1 MMVECVID
9 ENDPLYECLQK
20 SPMVEDLNTQNEI
33 QVINLYDIFIFSTFF
48 YVSYSI
54 FVVLLFWDIMCCLSG
69 DGNGIITSLLIHLYV
84 VLSPLYLF
92 LQMGKLGKLFSI

>member
-48 YVSYSI
+48 YVSYMYVSYY
-54 FVVLLFWDIMCCLSG
+54 SG
-69 DGNGIITSLLIHLYV
+69 
-84 VLSPLYLF
+84 
-92 LQMGKLGKLFSI
+92 M